1 MAKKNQANQQEKPQN
16 IVPQGLHNMLAK
28 TPERLHAFYAME
40 ESARNEIIAQA
51 KQVTSRRGME
61 DLVAHIGGEG
71 LEKG

>member
-1 MAKKNQANQQEKPQN
+1 MAKKDGNQQEKPQN
-16 IVPQGLHNMLAK
+16 SVPQGLHNMLAK

-51 KQVTSRRGME
+51 KQVASRME
-61 DLVAHIGGEG
+61 MENLVAHIGGEG